1 MDLSIQ
7 LLFAVVSG
15 VLTHRLFFIRGEWH
29 MQAPTLLRLYSL
41 IYIVATAL
49 ELKTNDQSIG
59 WSLTKSSLICTS
71 HVVSLFFSIVI
82 YRLFFHHLHKLPGP
96 VLASISK
103 LWHVANTLDSH
114 NYALL
119 EDLSTK
125 YGNLVRTGSYV
136 LFRMTRSV
144 GLMRVY

>member
-1 MDLSIQ
+1 MGLSIQ

-15 VLTHRLFFIRGEWH
+15 GLAHRLFFIQGEWH

-49 ELKTNDQSIG
+49 EVKMNNQSIG
-59 WSLTKSSLICTS
+59 WSFTKSSLICAS
-71 HVVSLFFSIVI
+71 HVISLFFSIVV
-82 YRLFFHHLHKLPGP
+82 YRLVFHGLRKLPGP

-114 NYALL
+114 NYVLL
-119 EDLSTK
+119 EDLRRK
-125 YGNLVRTGSYV
+125 YGNLVRTGSCAP
-136 LFRMTRSV
+136 FRIIRSV
-144 GLMRVY
+144 GLLCVY